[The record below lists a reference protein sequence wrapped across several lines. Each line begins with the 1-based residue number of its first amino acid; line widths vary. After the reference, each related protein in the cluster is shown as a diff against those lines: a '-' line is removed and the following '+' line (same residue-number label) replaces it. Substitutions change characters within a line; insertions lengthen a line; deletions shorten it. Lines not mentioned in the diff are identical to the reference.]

1 MGFLSGLKKLVADKE
16 EVHLDPNVEL
26 IQQLLEDSREQRK
39 EMMALVTKVMDQQ
52 QQSQFV
58 MQKMMQQ
65 YVAEGEN
72 VSTTLDSRLFAKQ
85 EKLEDDMWVNMDE
98 NPFRKLGLS

>member
-1 MGFLSGLKKLVADKE
+1 MGFLSGLVKTSNVPKQ
-16 EVHLDPNVEL
+16 DPQTEL
-26 IQQLLEDSREQRK
+26 IRELLDDAREQRK

-72 VSTTLDSRLFAKQ
+72 QSTTLDSRLFAKQ